1 MHVLVVA
8 RWYPSHD
15 SPSRGSFVADQVDGL
30 VAAGLDVTV
39 ASWEQAVVRG
49 TDSERREREMAALI
63 AWRHAVTR
71 SAAVNLPTGW
81 GSPGV
86 PVARLPSLDDAN
98 HRSAA
103 ESIDR
108 HRQMLLPFALA
119 LSTRHRIHVVHAHTG
134 LPDGAAASAVADAL
148 GVPLV
153 VTEHSSTA
161 ESELTTDP
169 SAFDPYRSLD
179 APGRRLV
186 AVSRSLAG
194 RVARAAGLPIDRFT
208 VVPNAVPIERFALA
222 QTDERDRDEL
232 LWVGNRTEAK
242 GMTTLLRALALV
254 RTGRPALRLRLI
266 GGAPTAA
273 IDQGWKELA
282 AELGIG
288 QAVTF
293 EPVAGRAGVA
303 AAMARAWVF
312 VHPSQ
317 SETFGMVA
325 AEALATGLPVAAAP
339 SGGVDEILGLSGAFG
354 ELATGP
360 TAADLAAAIE
370 RLLDRRLQLDPATM
384 RAHIARSFAPPV
396 VTARLIEIYDS
407 LNAAGGARTG
417 ATSPGPVPEVPTPPR
432 STELRRDDP
441 ILVVALNRTLLDRR
455 LRRFPVDRLSSH
467 VVVTT
472 RPTAPGEPLAP
483 GLAPV
488 ELDPDEPFRTAFAAV
503 AGPSL
508 LWLPQ
513 KVRRLVSALIAP
525 RYALARRRLVR
536 DRATLRRQ
544 VVRAAIAAAWSD
556 VPGAAAIV
564 ACDAEDVD
572 GAAEALALGAPI
584 APGGLRWLADRLTGG

>member
-49 TDSERREREMAALI
+49 TDTERREREMAALS
-63 AWRHAVTR
+63 AWRRVVTGP
-71 SAAVNLPTGW
+71 AAVNVPIGW
-81 GSPGV
+81 GSQGV
-86 PVARLPSLDDAN
+86 PVARLPSLDDAS

-119 LSTRHRIHVVHAHTG
+119 LSARHRIDVVHAHTG

-161 ESELTTDP
+161 ESELATDP
-169 SAFDPYRSLD
+169 SALGPYRSLD

-194 RVARAAGLPIDRFT
+194 RVAAAAGLPIDRFT
-208 VVPNAVPIERFALA
+208 VVPNAVPIDRFALA
-222 QTDERDRDEL
+222 ETDGRDLDEL

-254 RTGRPALRLRLI
+254 RTSRPGLRLRSI

-288 QAVTF
+288 EAVTF
-293 EPVAGRAGVA
+293 EPVAERAAVA
-303 AAMARAWVF
+303 AAMARAWIL

-339 SGGVDEILGLSGAFG
+339 SGGVDEILGSSGAFG
-354 ELATGP
+354 EMATGP

-370 RLLDRRLQLDPATM
+370 RLLGRRPRLDPSAM
-384 RAHIARSFAPPV
+384 RAHVAQSFAPPV
-396 VTARLIEIYDS
+396 ITARLIEIYDS
-407 LNAAGGARTG
+407 LVAAGA
-417 ATSPGPVPEVPTPPR
+417 ATPGLALVQPP
-432 STELRRDDP
+432 SSDDELPPDAS

-455 LRRFPVDRLSSH
+455 MRRFPIRQLSGH

-472 RPTAPGEPLAP
+472 RPTSDAEPSTSGFAPI
-483 GLAPV
+483 
-488 ELDPDEPFRTAFAAV
+488 ELDPDGPFRTALAAV
-503 AGPSL
+503 PGPSL
-508 LWLPQ
+508 AWLPHR
-513 KVRRLVSALIAP
+513 VRRIASALIAP
-525 RYALARRRLVR
+525 RQALARRRLVR
-536 DRATLRRQ
+536 DRATLRQ
-544 VVRAAIAAAWSD
+544 QAVRAAIVAAWRD
-556 VPGAAAIV
+556 LAGAGAIV

-572 GAAEALALGAPI
+572 AASDALALGAPL
-584 APGGLRWLADRLTGG
+584 APGGLRWLADRLTSD

>member
-39 ASWEQAVVRG
+39 ASWEQSVVRG
-49 TDSERREREMAALI
+49 TDTERREREMAAFI
-63 AWRHAVTR
+63 AWRRPVTGP
-71 SAAVNLPTGW
+71 AAVNLPIGW

-119 LSTRHRIHVVHAHTG
+119 LSASHRIDVVHAHTG
-134 LPDGAAASAVADAL
+134 LPDGAAASSVADAL

-153 VTEHSSTA
+153 VTEHSSKA
-161 ESELTTDP
+161 ESELATDP
-169 SAFDPYRSLD
+169 SALGPYRSLD
-179 APGRRLV
+179 APGRQLV

-208 VVPNAVPIERFALA
+208 VVPNAVPIDRFVLA
-222 QTDERDRDEL
+222 ETDRDRDEL

-242 GMTTLLRALALV
+242 GMTTLLQALAIV
-254 RTGRPALRLRLI
+254 RTGRPGLRLRLI

-273 IDQGWKELA
+273 IDQGWKQLA

-293 EPVAGRAGVA
+293 EPVADRATVA
-303 AAMARAWVF
+303 EAMARAWIF

-325 AEALATGLPVAAAP
+325 AEALATGLPVAATP
-339 SGGVDEILGLSGAFG
+339 SGGVDEILGSSGAYG
-354 ELATGP
+354 EMASGP
-360 TAADLAAAIE
+360 TAADLATAID
-370 RLLDRRLQLDPATM
+370 RLLDRRTQLDPAAM
-384 RAHIARSFAPPV
+384 RAHVARSFAPPV
-396 VTARLIEIYDS
+396 ITARLIEIYDS
-407 LNAAGGARTG
+407 LVAAGAAHGETA
-417 ATSPGPVPEVPTPPR
+417 APGLAPAQPPP
-432 STELRRDDP
+432 SEDELRRDAP

-455 LRRFPVDRLSSH
+455 LRRFPVDRLSGH

-472 RPTAPGEPLAP
+472 RPTSDAEPGAP
-483 GLAPV
+483 GLAPI
-488 ELDPDEPFRTAFAAV
+488 ELDPDGPFRIALAAV
-503 AGPSL
+503 RGPSL
-508 LWLPQ
+508 AWLPQ
-513 KVRRLVSALIAP
+513 KVRRIASAVIAP
-525 RYALARRRLVR
+525 RHALARRRLVR
-536 DRATLRRQ
+536 DKAALRQRTL
-544 VVRAAIAAAWSD
+544 RAAIVAAWRNL
-556 VPGAAAIV
+556 PGAAAIV

-572 GAAEALALGAPI
+572 AAADALALGAPL
-584 APGGLRWLADRLTGG
+584 APGGLRWLADRLMGE